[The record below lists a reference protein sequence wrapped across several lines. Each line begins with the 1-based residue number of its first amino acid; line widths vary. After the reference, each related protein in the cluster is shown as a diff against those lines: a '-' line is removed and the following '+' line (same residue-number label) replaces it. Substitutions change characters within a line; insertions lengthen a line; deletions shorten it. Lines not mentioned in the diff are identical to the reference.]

1 MAGFA
6 LEEAAVAV
14 KFLIK
19 HKTEFAQV
27 VQNIPTFV
35 ADLKEIITLV
45 EGAKDAAVAVE
56 SKAEPVTPPH
66 AE

>member
-1 MAGFA
+1 MPAFA

-19 HKTEFAQV
+19 HKAEFAQV

-35 ADLKEIITLV
+35 ADLKEIIALV
-45 EGAKDAAVAVE
+45 EGAKDAAEATE
-56 SKAEPVTPPH
+56 PKPAAEP
-66 AE
+66 EK

>member
-1 MAGFA
+1 MSEFA

-19 HKTEFAQV
+19 HKAEFAQV
-27 VQNIPTFV
+27 VENIPTFV

-45 EGAKDAAVAVE
+45 EGAKDAAVE
-56 SKAEPVTPPH
+56 AEPKPA
-66 AE
+66 AEPTSK